1 MDSLQKE
8 SNKWIWLWWSQFYH
22 QPYTARYSRNENITE
37 RVSPFSQN
45 KPGLSLGLSCY
56 SSLLILSPLFVSS
69 FLSFLLP
76 HALYKTGVLT
86 NVVGRH
92 TWPWVWVC
100 GQPGADCFTSQC
112 LSSPQL
118 QDGVESF
125 NHSGQLCR
133 FNDIVHAKC
142 KVPSSGNRHFSP
154 RSYPANSS
162 YYRQFIVTAV
172 VAVVVIVSP
181 LEINKLWSEAYA
193 ARTRPVPTSTEMY
206 TWMRSRLPWNVLSYP
221 QQRAPGTDEDTCQ
234 MDTQRECLCL
244 AWTNTLCSEEQG
256 T

>member
-1 MDSLQKE
+1 ML
-8 SNKWIWLWWSQFYH
+8 
-22 QPYTARYSRNENITE
+22 
-37 RVSPFSQN
+37 
-45 KPGLSLGLSCY
+45 
-56 SSLLILSPLFVSS
+56 
-69 FLSFLLP
+69 FLSFDSLLSSSP
-76 HALYKTGVLT
+76 LSCLFFSPTHSTKQESWLMSWAGI
-86 NVVGRH
+86 
-92 TWPWVWVC
+92 
-100 GQPGADCFTSQC
+100 PGLECESVANQEQTVSPTKC

-125 NHSGQLCR
+125 NHSGRLCR